1 MPGQNKLIPEYAGSG
16 YASEQNILFYS
27 EESIG
32 HRKSFGMQN
41 MPLLGAV
48 VVIADHPSFDTHFTY
63 NG

>member
-1 MPGQNKLIPEYAGSG
+1 MPGSG

-32 HRKSFGMQN
+32 HRKSFGMYN
-41 MPLLGAV
+41 MLLLGAV
-48 VVIADHPSFDTHFTY
+48 VVIADHPSFDTDFTY